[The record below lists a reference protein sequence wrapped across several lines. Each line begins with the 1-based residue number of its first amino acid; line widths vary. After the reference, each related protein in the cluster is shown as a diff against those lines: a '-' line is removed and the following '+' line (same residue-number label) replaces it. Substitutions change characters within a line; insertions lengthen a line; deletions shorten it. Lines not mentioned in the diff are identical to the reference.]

1 MADRGLHAGET
12 LTYLVALRR
21 GRRVPVCTS
30 RKLTGE
36 VFPSTTPLNYSSK
49 YVSVRQLALN
59 LSRARFVPL
68 SRDLSSDK

>member
-36 VFPSTTPLNYSSK
+36 VFPGITPLNCSSK
-49 YVSVRQLALN
+49 YASLRRLALN
-59 LSRARFVPL
+59 LSRAHFVPH